1 MCIFTFIRRS
11 HPSDVKKEN
20 YIDLSYALKVDVIK
34 KKHLD
39 VAAHGFR
46 YCLQTF
52 PSDSYMWCPVIMACM
67 HFML

>member
-39 VAAHGFR
+39 VAAHGTAFK
-46 YCLQTF
+46 
-52 PSDSYMWCPVIMACM
+52 PSLLILTCGSW
-67 HFML
+67 

>member
-1 MCIFTFIRRS
+1 MLSCARSMLQKSGLESSLPQRS

-46 YCLQTF
+46 ENKHARC
-52 PSDSYMWCPVIMACM
+52 
-67 HFML
+67 